1 MSKIFSIV
9 WNADD
14 FHLYRIQINYL
25 YLSWCFR
32 KFVRIL
38 RTNATQV
45 MKSKQ
50 ILFYKIET
58 IGINFNFTGKTPRAK
73 LKPRQKLAIQLL

>member
-1 MSKIFSIV
+1 MPTLYIYVKNIFHSR
-9 WNADD
+9 NADD

-25 YLSWCFR
+25 YLDGTFGNLWEFWEQ
-32 KFVRIL
+32 
-38 RTNATQV
+38 TNATQI

-58 IGINFNFTGKTPRAK
+58 IGITFNFTGKTP
-73 LKPRQKLAIQLL
+73 